1 MPPLATIEGLPL
13 KARQD
18 ERDSRALR
26 APRFR
31 LNLCCYRGENWDF
44 SRCPKGVEI
53 KMLLWGHETLY
64 RSSTM
69 TQSTISDDRLDRIE
83 QKLDHLSTTVDTL
96 STTVD
101 TLSTTVGTLSTTV
114 DKLSADNE
122 KFNDRFSNYQ
132 QATQWVVQLA
142 FTLIA
147 SATITVIITSVL
159 RK

>member
-1 MPPLATIEGLPL
+1 
-13 KARQD
+13 
-18 ERDSRALR
+18 
-26 APRFR
+26 
-31 LNLCCYRGENWDF
+31 
-44 SRCPKGVEI
+44 
-53 KMLLWGHETLY
+53 
-64 RSSTM
+64 M

-83 QKLDHLSTTVDTL
+83 QKLDHLSTTVDHLSTTVDHLSTRVDRL

-101 TLSTTVGTLSTTV
+101 T
-114 DKLSADNE
+114 LSADNE

-159 RK
+159 RR

>member
-1 MPPLATIEGLPL
+1 M
-13 KARQD
+13 
-18 ERDSRALR
+18 
-26 APRFR
+26 
-31 LNLCCYRGENWDF
+31 
-44 SRCPKGVEI
+44 
-53 KMLLWGHETLY
+53 
-64 RSSTM
+64 
-69 TQSTISDDRLDRIE
+69 
-83 QKLDHLSTTVDTL
+83 DTL

>member
-1 MPPLATIEGLPL
+1 
-13 KARQD
+13 
-18 ERDSRALR
+18 
-26 APRFR
+26 
-31 LNLCCYRGENWDF
+31 
-44 SRCPKGVEI
+44 
-53 KMLLWGHETLY
+53 
-64 RSSTM
+64 M